1 VTQRQQDHHHHD
13 DADAA
18 EVVQVV
24 ELAAMMQWLEK
35 ISLQLDALYTLI
47 QEAIQGQDTEDVVIM
62 ATIQDLQDSVAAN
75 TTVGESVLTLVS
87 GLSQQLADAIAS
99 GDPTALQNLKDQLD
113 QETQRFADAVAAN
126 TPAAT
131 EPPAV

>member
-1 VTQRQQDHHHHD
+1 
-13 DADAA
+13 
-18 EVVQVV
+18 
-24 ELAAMMQWLEK
+24 MMQWLEK